1 MSTGLR
7 EPTSGLATETPTAT
21 RRGARARL
29 RKAKW
34 DAQPTQ
40 PAEVLIASV
49 GVCIPRAVLRRAR
62 ELSAGRPVAVVSI
75 ARMYGSPLGMPNP
88 GLLPSRT
95 EMNEQLA
102 VVSEAIDELE
112 RSGVEA
118 WGQVATTRRDAKTIA
133 HAARAHGVTHV
144 LVVSPAV
151 PRWRLIVEG
160 DTARD
165 VKRRIGTE
173 AVVEGITV

>member
-1 MSTGLR
+1 M
-7 EPTSGLATETPTAT
+7 TSGLETESARPVRGPA
-21 RRGARARL
+21 RRRFG
-29 RKAKW
+29 KAKW

-49 GVCIPRAVLRRAR
+49 GVCIPRTVIARAR
-62 ELSAGRPVAVVSI
+62 ELSGGRPVAVVSI
-75 ARMYGSPLGMPNP
+75 ARMYGSSLGMPNP
-88 GLLPSRT
+88 GLLPSKT
-95 EMNEQLA
+95 EMNEQLGF
-102 VVSEAIDELE
+102 VSEAIDELE

-118 WGQVATTRRDAKTIA
+118 WGQVATTRRYAKTIG
-133 HAARAHGVTHV
+133 HAARAHRVTHV
-144 LVVSPAV
+144 LVVSPAA

-165 VKRRIGTE
+165 VRRRVGGE